1 MPRRLVM
8 AVIVFLA
15 PTIAAALTPWDE
27 GQKHAYIDR
36 CSKSMSSAGLSPQSA
51 KVYCTCTAEG
61 MSNEFGMEEYS
72 QMIGAH
78 PNPNGSPYDRRLYKV
93 ISTCNAMVPRQ

>member
-8 AVIVFLA
+8 AVIFFLA

-27 GQKHAYIDR
+27 GQKLAYIDR
-36 CSKSMSSAGLSPQSA
+36 CSKSMSSAGLSAQSA
-51 KVYCTCTAEG
+51 KAYCTCTAER

-72 QMIGAH
+72 QMIAAQ
-78 PNPNGSPYDRRLYKV
+78 PNPNGSANDRRLYKV
-93 ISTCNAMVPRQ
+93 IATCNSSLPR